1 MIFTD
6 EDGKKYE
13 ESGEFGATVND
24 QRHFV
29 IRPIEEPKKWEV
41 TLGLWEI
48 RIGLDTHMKE
58 EHGELIKEAIEQL
71 MVTIFDGYPVNRIV
85 SEPLVEAIDK
95 ARKALKGDI

>member
-1 MIFTD
+1 MKFTD
-6 EDGKKYE
+6 EDGNKYE
-13 ESGEFGATVND
+13 EMSEEDGFTKD
-24 QRHFV
+24 II
-29 IRPIEEPKKWEV
+29 IRPIEPKKWEV

>member
-29 IRPIEEPKKWEV
+29 IRPIEEPKIWEV
-41 TLGLWEI
+41 SIKNGDKIDIYFYDYYLSEG
-48 RIGLDTHMKE
+48 KV
-58 EHGELIKEAIEQL
+58 ELIKEAVDVL
-71 MVTIFDGYPVNRIV
+71 MGCILSDDPLTDEYLINRV
-85 SEPLVEAIDK
+85 RE
-95 ARKALKGDI
+95 ARKALQS